1 MMMEESYSGREV
13 RLEGDQRDRARGAE
27 NEVVSSLT
35 AMAGV
40 ILEAMEGPTD
50 RDIAFQSARVREAG
64 GAHVL
69 IVHGP
74 EYCYVYDGNVGIC
87 RPCTPEEEVQSD

>member
-1 MMMEESYSGREV
+1 
-13 RLEGDQRDRARGAE
+13 
-27 NEVVSSLT
+27 
-35 AMAGV
+35 MAGV
-40 ILEAMEGPTD
+40 IVEAMRGRAD
-50 RDIAFQSARVREAG
+50 RDVTFQSARVREAS

>member
-1 MMMEESYSGREV
+1 MEERYSGGEI

-27 NEVVSSLT
+27 NDVVSSLT

-40 ILEAMEGPTD
+40 VVEAMEGSVD
-50 RDIAFQSARVREAG
+50 RDVTFQSARVREAG

-74 EYCYVYDGNVGIC
+74 EYGYVYDGNVGIC